1 KPEFR
6 NGSSIS
12 SIVLSKENNPS
23 LLDCTAQVEKFSRS
37 SYISISFCSVILI
50 LNKLGTFIILFVGKE
65 IKTAAIVPGII
76 IKIAAGLIKAD
87 IETPLITI
95 PTPTA
100 TIPSIKPITEVLSM
114 LNPPKIKQ
122 GYYSFFKSTH
132 LLLISVNNS
141 VV

>member
-1 KPEFR
+1 
-6 NGSSIS
+6 
-12 SIVLSKENNPS
+12 
-23 LLDCTAQVEKFSRS
+23 
-37 SYISISFCSVILI
+37 
-50 LNKLGTFIILFVGKE
+50 TFIIVFVGKA
-65 IKTAAIVPGII
+65 IKTAAIVPAII

-122 GYYSFFKSTH
+122 DYYSFFNSTYILSISFIKSIIEVISIINPTKIKQCYYSFFKSTH